1 MFVITLSKLYCF
13 ADFKVSTSPARLFTT
28 TSNKLVTSED
38 NIRRGFACYEM
49 GERYQKYQ
57 RFRASLGEEIADDQ
71 SCAILFKPSL
81 RRKVVEV
88 IEGSNQNFSE
98 TSGREVVKVIE
109 GSNQNFSETSGRLV
123 SNLSPE
129 TFLPR
134 NAQQIEKGVVV
145 RREETVLPL
154 GDWEIEAYE
163 LPPRLSEEA
172 QLTAQGPISPRSPLE
187 HISCSTD
194 TKLDEKPQL
203 IDTTVQGPV
212 SPGSP
217 LESCD
222 ESLISSLLAK
232 LVDISLPF

>member
-1 MFVITLSKLYCF
+1 MFVITLSKLDCSV
-13 ADFKVSTSPARLFTT
+13 DFKVSTSPARPFTT
-28 TSNKLVTSED
+28 TNQKLVTSED
-38 NIRRGFACYEM
+38 NIMGGFARYEM
-49 GERYQKYQ
+49 GEKYQEYQ
-57 RFRASLGEEIADDQ
+57 RFIASLGEEIADDR
-71 SCAILFKPSL
+71 SCSILFKPSL

-98 TSGREVVKVIE
+98 TSGR
-109 GSNQNFSETSGRLV
+109 LV
-123 SNLSPE
+123 SDP
-129 TFLPR
+129 FLPI
-134 NAQQIEKGVVV
+134 NTPQIEKGVVV

-163 LPPRLSEEA
+163 LPPKLSEEA
-172 QLTAQGPISPRSPLE
+172 QLTVQGPISPRSPLE

-203 IDTTVQGPV
+203 IDTTVQGPI

-232 LVDISLPF
+232 LADISLPF